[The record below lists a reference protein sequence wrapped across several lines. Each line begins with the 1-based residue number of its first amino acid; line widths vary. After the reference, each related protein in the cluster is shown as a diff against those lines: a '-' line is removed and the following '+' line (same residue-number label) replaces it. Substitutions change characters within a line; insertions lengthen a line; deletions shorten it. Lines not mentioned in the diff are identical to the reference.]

1 MVSWEFLSCSVHRA
15 FDSTTCHDLGQR
27 MKDLSSLLKWNF
39 LVKTVQFLQK
49 SVIDKTKIH
58 KSSLQFNH
66 DKPDFNASSADMGFP
81 VNIISIAND
90 FPTALG
96 RRCVPPAPV
105 QNCA

>member
-1 MVSWEFLSCSVHRA
+1 MFSSQGVRLNNVSRLR
-15 FDSTTCHDLGQR
+15 T
-27 MKDLSSLLKWNF
+27 KDEGPVIALKWNF